1 MTKAVCLHHVPGRL
15 RIRSRSLCGISK
27 ATNLVLRKL
36 RALKGVQDCRLNPKA
51 ACVTVYYDM
60 EVISVD
66 TILNLLK
73 DQGLADSGSSGIRT
87 AETPVSNPIKSD
99 NLTSLVGKTALNVL
113 INKGV
118 SYSISSLLGARI

>member
-1 MTKAVCLHHVPGRL
+1 MTKAIHLHHVPGRL

-27 ATNLVLRKL
+27 STNLVLRKL
-36 RALKGVQDCRLNPKA
+36 RALKGVQDCRLNSKA
-51 ACVTVYYDM
+51 ACVTVYYDI

-73 DQGLADSGSSGIRT
+73 EQGFANSGSSGIRKVGL
-87 AETPVSNPIKSD
+87 PVSDPVKSG